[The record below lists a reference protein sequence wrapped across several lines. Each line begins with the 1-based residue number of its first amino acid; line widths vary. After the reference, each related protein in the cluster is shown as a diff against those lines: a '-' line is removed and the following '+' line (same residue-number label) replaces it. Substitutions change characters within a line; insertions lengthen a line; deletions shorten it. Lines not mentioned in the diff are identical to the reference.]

1 MIKTF
6 WDLENRGLILSR
18 ELYQRKIKPFAGQ
31 NLVKVLTGQR
41 RVGKSYILYQLMKD
55 LREKDPSMHVIYI
68 DKEDMAFDLI
78 RNAQDLD
85 EYVKKETQNGV
96 QNIIIIDEVQEIEHF
111 EKALRSFILNPA
123 FDVYCTGS
131 NANLLSSDLAS
142 LLGGRYIEIRV
153 FGLGYLEFLQ
163 FNRLENHQDSLLRY
177 LRIGGM
183 PHLHRLPQDEEIQ
196 FEYLRNLLNTILYKD
211 IVRRFGIRNIRF
223 LDQLIR
229 FLASHCGS
237 IFSANS
243 ISDFLKSQHIRM
255 APNQIQVYVE
265 HLLSAFLIGRSERYD
280 LSGKRIFE
288 FGEKYYFEDL
298 GLRNTLV
305 GFKTSDI
312 NQLIE
317 NAVFNHLQML
327 GYQVTTGQSGKVEVD
342 FIGEKKNEKIYIQAT
357 YLLESASTVMRE
369 FGNLLS
375 IKDNHPKWVVSMDP
389 QGTSS
394 YEGIKHITLREFL
407 SKESLEG

>member
-6 WDLENRGLILSR
+6 WDLENRGLILKR
-18 ELYQRKIKPFAGQ
+18 ELYQRKLLPFAGQ

-55 LREKDPSMHVIYI
+55 LREKDPAMHIIYI

-85 EYVKKETQNGV
+85 DYVKKETRRGV
-96 QNIIIIDEVQEIEHF
+96 QNIIIIDEIQEIEDF

-123 FDVYCTGS
+123 YDVYCTGS

-142 LLGGRYIEIRV
+142 LLSGRYIEIRV

-163 FNRLENHQDSLLRY
+163 FNQLENNQDNLLKY

-183 PHLHRLPQDEEIQ
+183 PHIHRLPMEEEIQ
-196 FEYLRNLLNTILYKD
+196 FEYLQNLLNTILYKD
-211 IVRRFGIRNIRF
+211 VVRRFGVRNIRF
-223 LDQLIR
+223 LDQLTR

-237 IFSANS
+237 LFSANS

-265 HLLSAFLIGRSERYD
+265 HLLAAFLIGRSERYD
-280 LSGKRIFE
+280 LSGKRLFE

-305 GFKTSDI
+305 GFKAGDI

-317 NAVFNHLQML
+317 NAIYNQLRMQ
-327 GYQVTTGQSGKVEVD
+327 GYQVRTGQAGKVEID
-342 FIGEKKNEKIYIQAT
+342 FIGEKDNEKIYIQAT
-357 YLLESASTVMRE
+357 YLLESESTVKRE

-375 IKDNHPKWVVSMDP
+375 INDNHPKWVVSMDP
-389 QGTSS
+389 QFASS
-394 YEGIKHITLREFL
+394 YEGIHHLTLREFL
-407 SKESLEG
+407 SK